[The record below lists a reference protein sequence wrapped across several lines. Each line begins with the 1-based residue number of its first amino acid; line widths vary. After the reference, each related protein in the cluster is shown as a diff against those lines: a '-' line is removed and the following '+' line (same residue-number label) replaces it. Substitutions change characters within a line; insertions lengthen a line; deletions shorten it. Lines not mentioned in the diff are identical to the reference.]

1 MNLRKLVIL
10 FSLAIIILIV
20 LSIYSYNWLSLS
32 FLTPKTIRLTMLS
45 APAPPLL
52 EADFSI
58 PEVVRDAVA
67 NANPKVRMIAAD
79 TKAGA
84 RLVVSRQP
92 TAAEWVLVPVAPFP
106 TINDEILWSNILA
119 FWQDGDNRVLPTLF
133 CTQEVMK
140 ALEALLGKPNAN
152 ASIKVVSPEK
162 IVDEAWTVRPDSW
175 AIVPFDQLTPR
186 WKVLRLDGVSVLKK
200 GLAKKDY
207 PLRIHFS
214 IEGEQA
220 DRFILPQFT
229 NRNEEQ
235 MTILM
240 MTGVTALV
248 RATAAQMEKNGVL
261 YPAQYIGSVLR
272 SADITHI
279 SNEIPFVKNCPFPD
293 ANQKTLTFCSN
304 PRYIELLRSV
314 GTDVVELT
322 GNHFEDYG
330 PEATRETVAMYDKE
344 GWYHYGGGIDLM
356 DAQEPL
362 MMIDHGNSISFMGCN
377 SVGPV
382 FAWASENYPGA
393 APCDFDY
400 MHETLNQLKERVD
413 IPVITWQYEEIYQ
426 YLPTSRQQEDFRAMI
441 DASAKI
447 VSGSQAHQPQAMEF
461 YNDGFIHYGLG
472 NLFFDQ
478 MDELGT
484 RQECIDRHVIYNGRH
499 ISTELLTFML
509 ENYAQPRPM
518 TTEERQVLL
527 QSLFSAS
534 GW

>member
-1 MNLRKLVIL
+1 MNLRRLAVLFLLVVIVLVVLTWNHFLVTKTATSVIL
-10 FSLAIIILIV
+10 PVVFTDS
-20 LSIYSYNWLSLS
+20 
-32 FLTPKTIRLTMLS
+32 
-45 APAPPLL
+45 LL
-52 EADFSI
+52 EVDFGI
-58 PEVVRDAVA
+58 PEIVRNIVA
-67 NANPKVRMIAAD
+67 NANPKVRMVAAD
-79 TKAGA
+79 ARAKA
-84 RLVVSRQP
+84 RLVISSQP

-106 TINDEILWSNILA
+106 TIKDDISWSDILI
-119 FWQDGDNRVLPTLF
+119 FWKEGDSRVLPTLF
-133 CTQEVMK
+133 CTKETMR
-140 ALEALLGKPNAN
+140 ALEALLGKPHTDPP
-152 ASIKVVSPEK
+152 IKVVPLGK
-162 IVDEAWTVRPDSW
+162 IVDEAWAMRPNSW

-214 IEGEQA
+214 IEGEQE

-248 RATAAQMEKNGVL
+248 RATAAQMERNGVL
-261 YPAQYIGSVLR
+261 YPAQYIGSILR

-279 SNEIPFVKNCPFPD
+279 SNEIPFAQNCPFPD
-293 ANQKTLTFCSN
+293 ANQKTLTFCSD
-304 PRYIELLRSV
+304 PRYVELLRSV

-344 GWYHYGGGIDLM
+344 GWYYYGGGIDLAN
-356 DAQEPL
+356 AQKPST
-362 MMIDHGNSISFMGCN
+362 ITDHGNSISFMGCN

-400 MHETLNQLKERVD
+400 MYGTLGQLKERVD

-426 YLPTSRQQEDFRAMI
+426 YLPTPKQQGDFRAMI
-441 DASAKI
+441 DAGAKI
-447 VSGSQAHQPQAMEF
+447 VSGSQAHQPQAIEF

-484 RQECIDRHVIYNGRH
+484 RQECVDRHIIYNGRH
-499 ISTELLTFML
+499 ISTEILTFML

-518 TTEERQVLL
+518 TTEERRVLL
-527 QSLFSAS
+527 QSLFNAS